1 MPSQSTNGKAKKKSP
16 KVYRLHPL
24 CTGYLDLFGSS
35 LNRLQLLKGI
45 LSAAFSELGWTV
57 HCVPVTTGEW
67 QDGKVVDPETHKEII
82 STTLNSEQRR
92 ESEEGKLMS
101 AQDPYART
109 LEEHR
114 RIDVIAHRI
123 VILGHSPTASVCINI
138 KADENILVKRPMKR
152 VLTRGEHALPV
163 PSQVESEA
171 VTCATVTAIKCTTS
185 GLGCHAHRLRANFM
199 EIVSDAV
206 MELGRHCTRSAT
218 VRENL
223 HSSERN
229 VQHLSTLS

>member
-1 MPSQSTNGKAKKKSP
+1 
-16 KVYRLHPL
+16 
-24 CTGYLDLFGSS
+24 
-35 LNRLQLLKGI
+35 
-45 LSAAFSELGWTV
+45 
-57 HCVPVTTGEW
+57 
-67 QDGKVVDPETHKEII
+67 
-82 STTLNSEQRR
+82 
-92 ESEEGKLMS
+92 MS

-206 MELGRHCTRSAT
+206 MELGEALYEERQ
-218 VRENL
+218 
-223 HSSERN
+223 SEGEFAFE
-229 VQHLSTLS
+229 